1 MAYLT
6 TDFETK
12 DFNCINPRVYA
23 TKHQLNDPDM
33 PLSADPV
40 TNTNEYIVEMEN
52 GIKQISVS
60 DRKFEL
66 HSTGKM
72 FPSQMMV
79 IKDQS

>member
-1 MAYLT
+1 
-6 TDFETK
+6 
-12 DFNCINPRVYA
+12 
-23 TKHQLNDPDM
+23 M
-33 PLSADPV
+33 PSYTDPV
-40 TNTNEYIVEMEN
+40 TNANEYTVEMEN